1 MAVRLNRQVKAEL
14 DDIWL
19 YIAVESSSL
28 EIADRV
34 VETITDMF
42 LQLSKYPNLG
52 RRRDDIRKGLRSIS
66 AGSYVVIYRVEGNNI
81 RILHVVHG
89 RRDIKSAIRH

>member
-34 VETITDMF
+34 VETITDTF
-42 LQLSKYPNLG
+42 LLLSKHPNLG
-52 RRRDDIRKGLRSIS
+52 RRRDDIRKACGVSMPAATL
-66 AGSYVVIYRVEGNNI
+66 
-81 RILHVVHG
+81 
-89 RRDIKSAIRH
+89 

>member
-19 YIAVESSSL
+19 YIAEESSSH

-34 VETITDMF
+34 VETITDTF
-42 LQLSKYPNLG
+42 LQLAKHPYIG
-52 RRRDDIRKGLRSIS
+52 RRRDDIHTGLRSIN
-66 AGSYVVIYRVEGNNI
+66 AGSYVVIYRVEGDNI

>member
-19 YIAVESSSL
+19 YIAVENSSL

-34 VETITDMF
+34 VETITGTF

-52 RRRDDIRKGLRSIS
+52 RRRDDIRKRPAEYQCRQLRCNFPC
-66 AGSYVVIYRVEGNNI
+66 GG
-81 RILHVVHG
+81 
-89 RRDIKSAIRH
+89 K

>member
-1 MAVRLNRQVKAEL
+1 MAVRLNLQVKAEL

-34 VETITDMF
+34 VETITDTF
-42 LQLSKYPNLG
+42 LQLSKHPNLG
-52 RRRDDIRKGLRSIS
+52 RRRDDIRKGLRSIN
-66 AGSYVVIYRVEGNNI
+66 AGSYVVLYRVEGDNI

>member
-1 MAVRLNRQVKAEL
+1 MPVRLNRQVKAEL

-34 VETITDMF
+34 VETITDTF
-42 LQLSKYPNLG
+42 FSCQNIQTLAAAVTT
-52 RRRDDIRKGLRSIS
+52 S
-66 AGSYVVIYRVEGNNI
+66 ARACGVSTPAAT
-81 RILHVVHG
+81 L
-89 RRDIKSAIRH
+89 

>member
-28 EIADRV
+28 KIADRV
-34 VETITDMF
+34 VETITDTF
-42 LQLSKYPNLG
+42 LQLSKHPAINYLTPP
-52 RRRDDIRKGLRSIS
+52 RDRADYSSSGGARCK
-66 AGSYVVIYRVEGNNI
+66 
-81 RILHVVHG
+81 
-89 RRDIKSAIRH
+89 

>member
-1 MAVRLNRQVKAEL
+1 MAVRLNRQVKTEL

-19 YIAVESSSL
+19 YIATESSSL

-34 VETITDMF
+34 VATITDTF
-42 LQLSKYPNLG
+42 LQLSKHPNLG
-52 RRRDDIRKGLRSIS
+52 RRRDDIRKDLRSIN
-66 AGSYVVIYRVEGNNI
+66 AGSYIVIYRVEGNNI

>member
-1 MAVRLNRQVKAEL
+1 MAVRLTRQVKAEL
-14 DDIWL
+14 DDIWH
-19 YIAVESSSL
+19 YIAVESGSL

-34 VETITDMF
+34 VETITDTF
-42 LQLSKYPNLG
+42 LQLSKHPNLG
-52 RRRDDIRKGLRSIS
+52 RRRDDIRGGLRSIN
-66 AGSYVVIYRVEGNNI
+66 AGSYVVIYRVEGNNV

>member
-34 VETITDMF
+34 VETITDTF
-42 LQLSKYPNLG
+42 LRLAKHPNLG
-52 RRRDDIRKGLRSIS
+52 RRRDDIREGLRSIN
-66 AGSYVVIYRVEGNNI
+66 AGSYVVIYRVEGNNV
-81 RILHVVHG
+81 RVLHVVHG
-89 RRDIKSAIRH
+89 RRDIKSAIQH

>member
-34 VETITDMF
+34 VETITDTF
-42 LQLSKYPNLG
+42 L
-52 RRRDDIRKGLRSIS
+52 
-66 AGSYVVIYRVEGNNI
+66 
-81 RILHVVHG
+81 
-89 RRDIKSAIRH
+89 

>member
-19 YIAVESSSL
+19 YIAAESSSL

-34 VETITDMF
+34 VETITDTF
-42 LQLSKYPNLG
+42 LQVSKHPNLG
-52 RRRDDIRKGLRSIS
+52 RRRDDIRKGLRSII
-66 AGSYVVIYRVEGNNI
+66 AGSYVVIYRVEGNDI

>member
-34 VETITDMF
+34 VETITDTF
-42 LQLSKYPNLG
+42 LQLSKHSNLG
-52 RRRDDIRKGLRSIS
+52 RRRDDIRKGLRSIN
-66 AGSYVVIYRVEGNNI
+66 AGNYVVIYRVEGNDV